1 MNKLNPAQRDA
12 VRYVEGPLLVLA
24 GAGSGKTRVITHKI
38 AHLIRAHGLE
48 PGQITAVTFTNKAAR
63 EMRQRVAELCSEE
76 GSHSPRI
83 STFHTLGLR
92 ILREDGHLLGL
103 RPGFSIFDETDRS
116 ELLRA
121 ILREGAHDPEQAGAI
136 GWQIGEWKNHPLA
149 PDQLGPGP
157 EQALAAT
164 VYREYQRRLQSCQAV
179 DFDDLIRLP
188 LLLLERHHEIRVKWR
203 GRIRYLLVDEY
214 QDTNRAQYLLV
225 RQLVG
230 DRGCLTVVGDD
241 DQSIYAWRGA
251 RPENLREL
259 ADDFPGL
266 KVIRLEQ
273 NYRSRGNILQAANAL
288 IANNPHLFEKRL
300 WSELGPGDP
309 LQVLTAADE
318 SDEAALVADRISHEI
333 LLHRR
338 RHGDFAILYRGNH
351 QARPFEQALR
361 ERDIPYRVSGGTSFF
376 ARSEI
381 RDVMAYLRL
390 LANPDDDTAFLRIV
404 NTPRREIGPA
414 TLERLTAWAARRQR
428 PLLAAAGELGLRQEL
443 SPAAARRLGQLCDWL
458 RELGERARHEPAR
471 ELVPRLLADL
481 DYRDWLETTSS
492 RPEQAA
498 GRWRNV
504 EELVE
509 WIGRLETRN
518 EGATLGD
525 LVERLAL
532 MDLLEQRQEEQG
544 GDRVQ
549 LMTLHAAKGLE
560 FPRVFLVGMEENLLP
575 HRSAIEADDVE
586 EERRLAYVGITRARH
601 HLCFTLA
608 RRRNR
613 HGAAVECE
621 PSRFL
626 SEIPV
631 ELLDW
636 PGRSPERPAEER
648 REQGR
653 NTLALLRARLE
664 TG

>member
-38 AHLIRAHGLE
+38 AHLIRVHGLE

-63 EMRQRVAELCSEE
+63 EMRQRVAELCGGEAS
-76 GSHSPRI
+76 GSPRV

-103 RPGFSIFDETDRS
+103 RPGFSIFDETDRG

-121 ILREGAHDPEQAGAI
+121 ILREGAHDPEQAGTI
-136 GWQIGEWKNHPLA
+136 GWQIGDWKNHPLA
-149 PDQLGPGP
+149 PDQVVPAP
-157 EQALAAT
+157 EQALAAA

-203 GRIRYLLVDEY
+203 GRIRHLLVDEY
-214 QDTNRAQYLLV
+214 QDTNRAQYQLV

-259 ADDFPGL
+259 AEDFPDL

-300 WSELGPGDP
+300 WSELGAGDP
-309 LQVLTAADE
+309 LQVITAVDE
-318 SDEAALVADRISHEI
+318 TDEAALVADRICHEI

-338 RHGDFAILYRGNH
+338 SCGDFAILYRGNH

-361 ERDIPYRVSGGTSFF
+361 ERDLPYRVSGGTSFF
-376 ARSEI
+376 ARSEV

-390 LANPDDDTAFLRIV
+390 LVNPDDDTAFLRIV

-414 TLERLTAWAARRQR
+414 TLEHLGAWAARRQR
-428 PLLAAAGELGLRQEL
+428 PLLAAAGELGLQQQL
-443 SPAAARRLGQLCDWL
+443 SPASARRLAQLCGWL
-458 RELGERARHEPAR
+458 REMGERARHEPAR
-471 ELVPRLLADL
+471 ELVTRLLTDL

-509 WIGRLETRN
+509 WIGRLERGN
-518 EGATLGD
+518 EDATLGD

-575 HRSAIEADDVE
+575 HRSAIEAGDVE

-601 HLCFTLA
+601 HLFFTLA

-613 HGAAVECE
+613 HGSTVECE

-636 PGRSPERPAEER
+636 PGRSPERPAAER
-648 REQGR
+648 REEGL

-664 TG
+664 AG